1 MGWDDLFIENMKWPI
16 VQMGFPGGSVV
27 KNTPASVGDTGLV
40 LESGR
45 SPEGGIGNPLQYSC
59 LENPMNRGAWWAT
72 FHGVAR
78 VGHDLETKQQSPDT
92 IFLFAIYLQ
101 SSILLFY
108 LVGINSVVEMR
119 I

>member
-45 SPEGGIGNPLQYSC
+45 SPEGGIGNPLQ
-59 LENPMNRGAWWAT
+59 
-72 FHGVAR
+72 
-78 VGHDLETKQQSPDT
+78 
-92 IFLFAIYLQ
+92 
-101 SSILLFY
+101 
-108 LVGINSVVEMR
+108 
-119 I
+119 

>member
-1 MGWDDLFIENMKWPI
+1 MDR
-16 VQMGFPGGSVV
+16 V
-27 KNTPASVGDTGLV
+27 
-40 LESGR
+40 
-45 SPEGGIGNPLQYSC
+45 
-59 LENPMNRGAWWAT
+59 AWWAT

-78 VGHDLETKQQSPDT
+78 VGHDLETKQQKSRY

-108 LVGINSVVEMR
+108 LVRIDSVVEMR